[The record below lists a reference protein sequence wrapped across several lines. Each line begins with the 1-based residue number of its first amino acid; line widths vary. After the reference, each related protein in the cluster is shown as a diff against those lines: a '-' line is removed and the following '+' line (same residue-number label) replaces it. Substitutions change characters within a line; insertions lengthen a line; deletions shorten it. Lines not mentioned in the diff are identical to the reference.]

1 MNEQLLKTSSTDM
14 FYPLGENSENPSNP
28 APPPPPPPPPPT
40 APLYVRGL
48 RKCLAASQNERALPV
63 KECTVTVSIWEE

>member
-28 APPPPPPPPPPT
+28 APPPPPT

>member
-28 APPPPPPPPPPT
+28 APPPPPPT